1 MQSFLIYLNIV
12 QLIPFKRLSILCKD
26 LLNFPLCKRSIEN
39 ILNRAYD
46 KAQPLYQS
54 IMAIIK
60 SCLWVGADETGKRV
74 EGKRWWEWV
83 WQTYK
88 ATFYVISPSRG
99 YNVVKEN
106 FGEDYRGILI
116 HDCRAAHNNTI
127 SKTGHQQCNSHL
139 QRDLKFL
146 IETYK
151 SKWAYQFNKF
161 LNVSHRARDKIWS
174 EKFDTELRNRTIKAY
189 TNKLL
194 GFINIKLKEKD
205 VLKFQKRIKKH
216 RDSILLFMN
225 YKSVP
230 FHNNS
235 SEQAIR
241 MTKVKQKNLW
251 WAS

>member
-1 MQSFLIYLNIV
+1 M
-12 QLIPFKRLSILCKD
+12 
-26 LLNFPLCKRSIEN
+26 
-39 ILNRAYD
+39 
-46 KAQPLYQS
+46 
-54 IMAIIK
+54 
-60 SCLWVGADETGKRV
+60 
-74 EGKRWWEWV
+74 EGKRWWECV

-88 ATFYVISPSRG
+88 ATFYVISPGRG
-99 YNVVKEN
+99 YHVVKEN

-146 IETYK
+146 VETYK

-161 LNVSHRARDKIWS
+161 LNASHRARDKIWS
-174 EKFDTELRNRTIKAY
+174 EKFDTELRNRTIKEY

-194 GFINIKLKEKD
+194 GSINIKLKEKD

-241 MTKVKQKNLW
+241 MTKVKQKISGGHRSQHGAQRHSVLLSIIETAKKQNMDIFVSIQNLLNG
-251 WAS
+251 SLVFQG